1 MVILKCRKS
10 QLSLLKIDLATE
22 VVEPTVASKGIRVD
36 FVKIPLGFDST
47 VFFAH
52 HSQVPGK
59 IPSVLF
65 KTSTPC

>member
-10 QLSLLKIDLATE
+10 RLSLLKIDLATE
-22 VVEPTVASKGIRVD
+22 VVEPAVASKGMCVG
-36 FVKIPLGFDST
+36 FVQIPLGFDPT
-47 VFFAH
+47 VFFVNH
-52 HSQVPGK
+52 LQVPGK